1 MIDANEA
8 RKLAGPSPQER
19 VDALE
24 LVIREAAAAKRRS
37 IALCGDFWAYQG
49 KVGGYT
55 ADYKKAR
62 EILEGFGYKVLG
74 QYSDDFTI
82 VEW

>member
-1 MIDANEA
+1 MIAASEA
-8 RKLAGPSPQER
+8 RELSGPSPQER
-19 VDALE
+19 VDMIEPL
-24 LVIREAAAAKRRS
+24 IIEAATAKKRS
-37 IALCGDFWAYQG
+37 ITLFGDFWAYQG
-49 KVGGYT
+49 NVGGYT

-62 EILEGFGYKVLG
+62 EILEGLGYKVLG

>member
-8 RKLAGPSPQER
+8 RKLTGPSPQDR

-24 LVIREAAAAKRRS
+24 PLIREAAAAKRCS
-37 IALCGDFWAYQG
+37 IAVCGNFWAYHG

-62 EILEGFGYKVLG
+62 EILEGLGYKVLG